1 LLSDSIGKWVLSLDL
16 ATRSKVTLLAILAYA
31 SWSSRSCYPG
41 TVRLARDT
49 GLSERSVRSSIADL
63 ETAGVLQLKN
73 AGCRGDGKGRGRLAN
88 EYTIQIPEA
97 VIPVNYQTNRQELPV
112 SHNGPNGKISGPT
125 GKNRPDQPAPVAT
138 QDNHKKLT
146 SDQDS
151 FSIENERG
159 RARFKKNGKSSQ
171 PPFDNIGMVEF
182 ARLHGLSEPRTGEAT
197 LAYRARLQAEMK
209 TIS

>member
-1 LLSDSIGKWVLSLDL
+1 VLSDSIGKWVLSLDI
-16 ATRSKVTLLAILAYA
+16 ATRSKMVLLAILAYA

-63 ETAGVLQLKN
+63 ETAGLLQLKN

-88 EYTIQIPEA
+88 EYAIQVPEA

-112 SHNGPNGKISGPT
+112 SHSGPNGKISGPT

-138 QDNHKKLT
+138 QDNHKKI
-146 SDQDS
+146 SKKQDS
-151 FSIENERG
+151 FSYENA
-159 RARFKKNGKSSQ
+159 RARDRFKKNAHL
-171 PPFDNIGMVEF
+171 PFDPTSLVNF
-182 ARLHGLSEPRTGEAT
+182 ARIHGLSEPRAGEVT
-197 LAYRARLQAEMK
+197 ESYRNRLQAEMK
-209 TIS
+209 ATS